1 MTTPT
6 KINLLHLWSV
16 HHPRDFVRR
25 VEELLTDLY
34 ERVERL
40 EGTVENSGLGIL
52 SKSKRNQPDK
62 PGIRTTTPK
71 KK

>member
-25 VEELLTDLY
+25 VEELLNELY
-34 ERVERL
+34 ERVEKL
-40 EGTVENSGLGIL
+40 EAVTNPVA
-52 SKSKRNQPDK
+52 KSPREANK
-62 PGIRTTTPK
+62 PR
-71 KK
+71 

>member
-1 MTTPT
+1 MSNDNRV
-6 KINLLHLWSV
+6 NLLHLWSI

-34 ERVERL
+34 ERVESL
-40 EGTVENSGLGIL
+40 EAYRDEAN
-52 SKSKRNQPDK
+52 K
-62 PGIRTTTPK
+62 PSIRPTFTK